1 LKLEKKVLCGDIAR
15 KKVHDYFYPISIH
28 PSIPSMRI
36 CETLKSVNGIIIKI
50 ERQGEKKKGEKI
62 KKGTEKKKQGKKG
75 SDIKG
80 KTQ

>member
-1 LKLEKKVLCGDIAR
+1 
-15 KKVHDYFYPISIH
+15 
-28 PSIPSMRI
+28 MRI